1 MSRPLPFLALGLGG
15 ACFSSS
21 FSAVEDEGI
30 SNHSSPS
37 ILNGLIKNGQS
48 FVSMFTDS
56 IASALEMGTG
66 DDLTIAVEISDNGS
80 ARRFREDGVA
90 VVEPAGPENN
100 LQKPCK
106 CQDAG
111 RCKGQELTSKYS
123 PPHHRVGP
131 TNTSVASLPGP
142 TSKVGP

>member
-1 MSRPLPFLALGLGG
+1 MGLLVNTSSALLFSRPLPFLALGLGG

-21 FSAVEDEGI
+21 CSAEEDEGI

-37 ILNGLIKNGQS
+37 MFSGLTKNGQS

-56 IASALEMGTG
+56 TASASDIGTG
-66 DDLTIAVEISDNGS
+66 DDLTIAAEMSDSGS

-100 LQKPCK
+100 LQ
-106 CQDAG
+106 
-111 RCKGQELTSKYS
+111 
-123 PPHHRVGP
+123 
-131 TNTSVASLPGP
+131 NT
-142 TSKVGP
+142 